1 MAAKVIRKYKNKD
14 VEMLTAAAIITESA
28 IANKVFLE
36 SKRSTW
42 KDPFFEDFKKE
53 IELTTDTFLGK
64 DAAKQMRDAT
74 QIVLVIQTQAIIEL
88 AEFKVQ
94 IEQDFK
100 NTSTQKDEILNQLG
114 FQAHYKAAQKGDQE
128 ALVSLLFRFKTNMS
142 PELTAVIV
150 EKGTAQATIDNIV
163 GYATTLQTANV
174 SQETFKGIRTE
185 MTEEAIIAF
194 NTIYDKLISIAK
206 IASNFFKTDKAK
218 QQLFSYAKVV
228 ANLNNK

>member
-1 MAAKVIRKYKNKD
+1 MATKVIRKYKNKD
-14 VEMLTAAAIITESA
+14 VEMLTGATIIVENA
-28 IANKVFLE
+28 IANKAFLE

-42 KDPFFEDFKKE
+42 KDPFFEDFLKE

-94 IEQDFK
+94 VEQDFK

>member
-1 MAAKVIRKYKNKD
+1 MATKVIRKYKNKD
-14 VEMLTAAAIITESA
+14 VEMLTGATIIVENA
-28 IANKVFLE
+28 IANKAFLE

-42 KDPFFEDFKKE
+42 KDPFFEDFLKE

-64 DAAKQMRDAT
+64 DAAKQLRDAT
-74 QIVLVIQTQAIIEL
+74 QVVLTLQKQAIIDL

-94 IEQDFK
+94 VEQDFK
-100 NTSTQKDEILNQLG
+100 NTPTQKTEILNQLG

-128 ALVSLLFRFKTNMS
+128 ALVSLLFRFKTNIT
-142 PELTAVIV
+142 PELTAIIV
-150 EKGTAQATIDNIV
+150 EKGTAQATIDQII
-163 GYATTLQTANV
+163 GYANTLQAANV